1 MKLSF
6 DMNYDK
12 STQAFKINLQP
23 RSNFPK
29 EKIMKLS
36 NPMHP
41 GGLEY
46 LGFMSS
52 INNVW
57 KTVQN
62 KVYVQT
68 IFYYLE
74 GENGNFSLKSYKINI
89 YLVYT

>member
-1 MKLSF
+1 MIKVHRHLKLIYNPGPIF
-6 DMNYDK
+6 QK
-12 STQAFKINLQP
+12 K
-23 RSNFPK
+23 
-29 EKIMKLS
+29 KIMKLS

-52 INNVW
+52 INYVW

-68 IFYYLE
+68 ICLLFIRL
-74 GENGNFSLKSYKINI
+74 
-89 YLVYT
+89 